1 MRAVD
6 VEEERLERRPGDVE
20 QDAEREEEE
29 GVEAEGA
36 GGRHALGDD
45 GGEEQR
51 EERHGDEIADGDG
64 HGHEGAVE
72 AVHHAAQHAGGRV
85 AERGTGAE
93 EEEERGGLKIIVARQ
108 TYGVL
113 REVLLV
119 GEHVVQ
125 VAAVDAPGHGAGQAL
140 QEHCG

>member
-1 MRAVD
+1 MRAVH
-6 VEEERLERRPGDVE
+6 VEEKRLERGPGDVE

-29 GVEAEGA
+29 GVEDEGT
-36 GGRHALGDD
+36 GGRDALGDD
-45 GGEEQR
+45 GREEQR
-51 EERHGDEIADGDG
+51 EQRHGHEVADGDG

-72 AVHHAAQHAGGRV
+72 AVHHAAEHAGGRV
-85 AERGTGAE
+85 AERGAGAE
-93 EEEERGGLKIIVARQ
+93 EEEERGGLRIRVARQ
-108 TYGVL
+108 THGVL
-113 REVLLV
+113 GEVLLV